1 MFFTKKPYL
10 RNIEKTIFFEF
21 MNKIKIGIWGFGT
34 TGRVVAKEFF
44 DDKSFELRWIIRK
57 TKPVKTQYASHLFGC
72 EYDAV
77 PVWGEQDL
85 GIDFFKDND
94 VDVIVDFSGTDGYK
108 NYAAAAEQ
116 GTRIISAISNY
127 TEQDIA
133 QLKKYAEKTAVLYS
147 PNITLGIN
155 FLFVASQIFQKIA
168 PYADIEIV
176 EEHFREKKETSG
188 TALKIANKLGI
199 SSDRIKSVRVG
210 GIVGKHEIIFGLQN
224 QTLRLTHDSIN
235 KAAFGRGAI
244 FAAKWLIHKTKG
256 FYSMEEIIT
265 EMIAKH
271 LPHSPVK

>member
-1 MFFTKKPYL
+1 MTKI
-10 RNIEKTIFFEF
+10 R
-21 MNKIKIGIWGFGT
+21 IGIWGFGA

-44 DDKSFELRWIIRK
+44 DDETFDLRWIVRK
-57 TKPVKTQYASHLFGC
+57 TKPVKIQYASHFFGY

-77 PVWGEQDL
+77 PIFGVQDL
-85 GIDFFKDND
+85 DIDFFKRNE
-94 VDVIVDFSGTDGYK
+94 VDVIVDFSSTDGYK
-108 NYAAAAEQ
+108 NYEAAAAQ
-116 GTRIISAISNY
+116 GIRIISAISDY
-127 TEQDIA
+127 AEQDIA

-155 FLFVASQIFQKIA
+155 FLFVVSQIFQKIA

-176 EEHFREKKETSG
+176 EEHFREKKEISG
-188 TALKIANKLGI
+188 TALKIANVLGLRR
-199 SSDRIKSVRVG
+199 DRIKSVRVG

-265 EMIAKH
+265 EMIAEH
-271 LPHSPVK
+271 LPQSNKK